1 MRGLGVLGRE
11 SIYFIDDDVVLAEEW
26 TIFLIRTVLGEV
38 PARSY
43 GEFVKFTEYG
53 LFLFVR
59 DSHVILDGVQT
70 AQNEIVHA
78 NL

>member
-1 MRGLGVLGRE
+1 
-11 SIYFIDDDVVLAEEW
+11 
-26 TIFLIRTVLGEV
+26 
-38 PARSY
+38 
-43 GEFVKFTEYG
+43 